1 MPMGPDFPGQ
11 AIDFIEPCS
20 AALQRGTMA
29 PAVTLQLQAMKL
41 SKKLSPSIVEA
52 CRPES
57 APYRLW
63 DTTVPQLHLRVQP
76 SGVKSWNVQWSRT
89 STRALGKWP
98 GVTVESARA
107 KAKAVLVETDRLGAP
122 LAVVEAAKP
131 KASTLG
137 EFIAGAYASWARGH
151 LKDGATNI
159 NRMDGGYAL
168 RIPLD
173 AIAEMHRVLR
183 PGGVALVQDLS
194 RDASPAA
201 IDDEVQHMNL
211 GRANAFVTKLILG
224 TFLRRRAYTTSQL
237 RELAGKSP
245 FGACDIRHEG
255 IGFELRLAK
264 RSA

>member
-1 MPMGPDFPGQ
+1 MQRRKLVPEMEGRM
-11 AIDFIEPCS
+11 ARWY
-20 AALQRGTMA
+20 ARTRGTPAQLAAWRRDAAILTEWLPNGAAILEVA
-29 PAVTLQLQAMKL
+29 PGPGYLAVEIA
-41 SKKLSPSIVEA
+41 
-52 CRPES
+52 
-57 APYRLW
+57 RLG
-63 DTTVPQLHLRVQP
+63 RF
-76 SGVKSWNVQWSRT
+76 NVTGLDVSRT
-89 STRALGKWP
+89 MVDIATETARRA
-98 GVTVESARA
+98 GVSVDFRHGDAAAMPFASGSFDLVVCQAAFKNFAR
-107 KAKAVLVETDRLGAP
+107 
-122 LAVVEAAKP
+122 
-131 KASTLG
+131 
-137 EFIAGAYASWARGH
+137 
-151 LKDGATNI
+151 
-159 NRMDGGYAL
+159 
-168 RIPLD
+168 PLD